1 MYTIEDVIILFSNLI
16 ISKFIKN
23 YNNISDKN
31 VRENYGI
38 LSSVVGLAVNFI
50 LFLIELAIGI
60 ILNSISVIADAFHD
74 LADVSSSL
82 VTLIGFKLSSK
93 PADKDHPFGHGRI
106 EYLSS
111 LLVSAIILAVGCEFV
126 KSSFLRILH
135 PEETKFNLISF
146 IIIIIAIPL
155 KLWLSHFNKY
165 IGKKINSSAL
175 SAAGADALNDVFI
188 LSGVIISLLVW
199 KFTHISVDGY
209 VGVIVALF
217 IIHSG
222 FSIMKDTI
230 NPLLGQAPD
239 PTLVKNIKELAMKYD
254 LIIGVHDLIIH
265 NYGPMR
271 SMASF
276 HAEVP
281 YNIPIMKIHDE
292 IDMAE
297 KEISEKLNMPIVIH
311 MDPVLTDSEE
321 VTKTKREVSYI
332 LKKFPQINSFHDFR
346 IVGTGEHKK
355 LLFDIVITFDI
366 EISRNDEDELI
377 KNIDNEIIK
386 VHPRYE
392 TIITIDRDY
401 TETL

>member
-1 MYTIEDVIILFSNLI
+1 LFSNLI

-23 YNNISDKN
+23 YDNISDKN

-38 LSSVVGLAVNFI
+38 LSSIVGLIVNLI
-50 LFLIELAIGI
+50 LFLIELSIGI

-82 VTLIGFKLSSK
+82 VTLIGFKLSNK
-93 PADKDHPFGHGRI
+93 PADKKHPFGHGRV

-111 LLVSAIILAVGCEFV
+111 LLVSAIILAVGLQFI

-146 IIIIIAIPL
+146 IIIMIAIPL

-165 IGKKINSSAL
+165 IGNKINSSAL

-199 KFTHISVDGY
+199 QFLHISVDGY
-209 VGVIVALF
+209 VGVIVAFF

-222 FSIMKDTI
+222 FSIMKETI

-239 PTLVKNIKELAMKYD
+239 PALVKSIKELAVKYD

-265 NYGPMR
+265 NYGPTR

-281 YNIPIMKIHDE
+281 YNVPIMKIHDE
-292 IDMAE
+292 IDKAE
-297 KEISEKLNMPIVIH
+297 KEISEKLNIFIVIH
-311 MDPVLTDSEE
+311 MDPILTDSKE
-321 VTKTKREVSYI
+321 VTEARREVSYI

-355 LLFDIVITFDI
+355 LLFDIVITFDVN
-366 EISRNDEDELI
+366 ISKDDEDKLI
-377 KNIDNEIIK
+377 ESIDNEIRR

-392 TIITIDRDY
+392 TVITIDRDY

>member
-1 MYTIEDVIILFSNLI
+1 MFSNLI
-16 ISKFIKN
+16 ISKFIRN
-23 YNNISDKN
+23 HDDTADKK

-38 LSSVVGLAVNFI
+38 LSSIMGLIVNFI
-50 LFLIELAIGI
+50 LFLIELIIGFM
-60 ILNSISVIADAFHD
+60 LNSIAVIADAFHN

-93 PADKDHPFGHGRI
+93 PADKEHPFGHGRI

-111 LLVSAIILAVGCEFV
+111 LLVSAIILVVGFEFV
-126 KSSFLRILH
+126 KSSFLRIIH

-199 KFTHISVDGY
+199 ASFHISVDGY
-209 VGVIVALF
+209 VGIVVAIF
-217 IIHSG
+217 IIFSG
-222 FSIMKDTI
+222 FSIMKSTI
-230 NPLLGQAPD
+230 DPLLGQAPD
-239 PTLVKNIKELAMKYD
+239 PALVKNIKSLAIKYD
-254 LIIGVHDLIIH
+254 LIIGIHDLIIH
-265 NYGPMR
+265 NYGPTR

-281 YNIPIMKIHDE
+281 YNVPIMKIHDE
-292 IDMAE
+292 IDRAE
-297 KEISEKLNMPIVIH
+297 KEISEKLNMLIVIH
-311 MDPVLTDSEE
+311 MDPILTDSEE
-321 VTKTKREVSYI
+321 VNETRKEVSYI

-346 IVGTGEHKK
+346 IVGTGDHKK
-355 LLFDIVITFDI
+355 LIFDIVITFDVNISKDAENQLINNI
-366 EISRNDEDELI
+366 E
-377 KNIDNEIIK
+377 NEIRR
-386 VHPRYE
+386 VHPKYE
-392 TIITIDRDY
+392 AIITIDRDY

>member
-1 MYTIEDVIILFSNLI
+1 MFSNLV

-23 YNNISDKN
+23 YDDISNKK

-38 LSSVVGLAVNFI
+38 LSSIMGLIVNFI
-50 LFLIELAIGI
+50 LFLIELSIGVV
-60 ILNSISVIADAFHD
+60 LNSIAVIADAFHN

-82 VTLIGFKLSSK
+82 VTLIGFKLSNK
-93 PADKDHPFGHGRI
+93 PADKNHPFGHGRV

-111 LLVSAIILAVGCEFV
+111 LLVSAIILMVGFEFI
-126 KSSFLRILH
+126 KSSFSRILH

-165 IGKKINSSAL
+165 IGQKIKSSAL
-175 SAAGADALNDVFI
+175 SAVGADALNDVFI

-199 KFTHISVDGY
+199 RFFHISVDGY
-209 VGVIVALF
+209 VGVIVAIF
-217 IIHSG
+217 IMLSG
-222 FSIMKDTI
+222 FSIMKSTI

-239 PTLVKNIKELAMKYD
+239 PTLVKNIKQLAIKYD

-265 NYGPMR
+265 NYGPTR

-281 YNIPIMKIHDE
+281 YNVPIMKIHDE

-297 KEISEKLNMPIVIH
+297 KEISEKLNMLIVIH
-311 MDPVLTDSEE
+311 MDPVLTDSKE
-321 VTKTKREVSYI
+321 VTEAKKEVARI
-332 LKKFPQINSFHDFR
+332 LKNFPEVNSFHDFR

-355 LLFDIVITFDI
+355 LLFDIVITFDVK
-366 EISRNDEDELI
+366 ISKASEDKLI
-377 KNIDNEIIK
+377 KNIDNEIRRM
-386 VHPRYE
+386 HPRYE

>member
-1 MYTIEDVIILFSNLI
+1 MFSNLI

-23 YNNISDKN
+23 YDDISDKN

-38 LSSVVGLAVNFI
+38 LSSIVGLIVNFI
-50 LFLIELAIGI
+50 LFLIELSIGI
-60 ILNSISVIADAFHD
+60 ILNSISVIADAFHN

-82 VTLIGFKLSSK
+82 VTLIGFKISNK
-93 PADKDHPFGHGRI
+93 PADKKHPFGHGRI

-111 LLVSAIILAVGCEFV
+111 LLVSAIILAVGFQFI

-155 KLWLSHFNKY
+155 KVWLSHFNKY
-165 IGKKINSSAL
+165 IGNKINSSAL

-199 KFTHISVDGY
+199 EFLHIPVDGY
-209 VGVIVALF
+209 VGIIVAFF

-222 FSIMKDTI
+222 YSIMKETI
-230 NPLLGQAPD
+230 TPLLGQAPD
-239 PTLVKNIKELAMKYD
+239 PTLVRNIKELAIKYD

-265 NYGPMR
+265 NYGPTR

-281 YNIPIMKIHDE
+281 YNVPIMKIHDE
-292 IDMAE
+292 IDKAE
-297 KEISEKLNMPIVIH
+297 KEISEKLNIFIVIH
-311 MDPVLTDSEE
+311 MDPILTDSKE
-321 VTKTKREVSYI
+321 VTETRKEVAYI

-355 LLFDIVITFDI
+355 LLFDIVITFDVS
-366 EISRNDEDELI
+366 ISKEDEDKLI
-377 KNIDNEIIK
+377 DNIDKEIRRA
-386 VHPRYE
+386 HPRYE
-392 TIITIDRDY
+392 TVITIDRDY

>member
-1 MYTIEDVIILFSNLI
+1 MFSNLV

-23 YNNISDKN
+23 YDDISNKK

-38 LSSVVGLAVNFI
+38 LSSIMGLIVNFI
-50 LFLIELAIGI
+50 LFLIELSIGVV
-60 ILNSISVIADAFHD
+60 LNSIAVIADAFHN

-82 VTLIGFKLSSK
+82 VTLIGFKLSNK
-93 PADKDHPFGHGRI
+93 PADKNHPFGHGRV

-111 LLVSAIILAVGCEFV
+111 LLVSAIILMVGFEFI
-126 KSSFLRILH
+126 KSSFSRILH

-155 KLWLSHFNKY
+155 KLWLSRFNKY
-165 IGKKINSSAL
+165 IGQKIKSSAL
-175 SAAGADALNDVFI
+175 SAVGADALNDVFI

-199 KFTHISVDGY
+199 RFFHISVDGY
-209 VGVIVALF
+209 VGVIVAIF
-217 IIHSG
+217 IMLSG
-222 FSIMKDTI
+222 FSIMKSTI

-239 PTLVKNIKELAMKYD
+239 PTLVKNIKQLAIKYD

-265 NYGPMR
+265 NYGPTR

-281 YNIPIMKIHDE
+281 YNVPIMKIHDE

-297 KEISEKLNMPIVIH
+297 KEISEKLNMLIVIH
-311 MDPVLTDSEE
+311 MDPVLTDSKE
-321 VTKTKREVSYI
+321 VTEAKKEVARI
-332 LKKFPQINSFHDFR
+332 LKNFPEVNSFHDFR

-355 LLFDIVITFDI
+355 LLFDIVITFDVK
-366 EISRNDEDELI
+366 ISKASEDKLI
-377 KNIDNEIIK
+377 KNIDNEIRRM
-386 VHPRYE
+386 HPRYE

>member
-1 MYTIEDVIILFSNLI
+1 MFSNLI

-23 YNNISDKN
+23 YDNISDKN

-38 LSSVVGLAVNFI
+38 LSSIVGLIVNLI
-50 LFLIELAIGI
+50 LFLIELSIGI

-82 VTLIGFKLSSK
+82 VTLIGFKLSNK
-93 PADKDHPFGHGRI
+93 PADKKHPFGHGRV

-111 LLVSAIILAVGCEFV
+111 LLVSAIILAVGLQFI

-146 IIIIIAIPL
+146 IIIMIAIPL

-165 IGKKINSSAL
+165 IGNKINSSAL

-199 KFTHISVDGY
+199 QFLHISVDGY
-209 VGVIVALF
+209 VGVIVAFF

-222 FSIMKDTI
+222 FSIMKETI

-239 PTLVKNIKELAMKYD
+239 PALVKSIKELAVKYD

-265 NYGPMR
+265 NYGPTR

-281 YNIPIMKIHDE
+281 YNVPIMKIHDE
-292 IDMAE
+292 IDKAE
-297 KEISEKLNMPIVIH
+297 KEISEKLNIFIVIH
-311 MDPVLTDSEE
+311 MDPILTDSKE
-321 VTKTKREVSYI
+321 VTEARREVSYI

-355 LLFDIVITFDI
+355 LLFDIVITFDVN
-366 EISRNDEDELI
+366 ISKDDEDKLI
-377 KNIDNEIIK
+377 ESIDNEIRR

-392 TIITIDRDY
+392 TVITIDRDY

>member
-1 MYTIEDVIILFSNLI
+1 MFSNLI

-23 YNNISDKN
+23 HDDISNKS
-31 VRENYGI
+31 VRESYGI
-38 LSSVVGLAVNFI
+38 LSSIIGLIVNFI
-50 LFLIELAIGI
+50 LFLIELSIGI

-82 VTLIGFKLSSK
+82 VTLIGFKISNK
-93 PADKDHPFGHGRI
+93 PADKKHPFGHGRI

-111 LLVSAIILAVGCEFV
+111 LLVSAIILAVGFQFI

-146 IIIIIAIPL
+146 IIIMVAIPL
-155 KLWLSHFNKY
+155 KLWLSHFNKS

-199 KFTHISVDGY
+199 EFLHISVDGY
-209 VGVIVALF
+209 VGVVVAFF

-222 FSIMKDTI
+222 YSIMKETI

-239 PTLVKNIKELAMKYD
+239 PTLVKNIKELAIKYD

-265 NYGPMR
+265 NYGPTR

-281 YNIPIMKIHDE
+281 YNVPIMKIHAE
-292 IDMAE
+292 IDKAE
-297 KEISEKLNMPIVIH
+297 KEISEKLNIFIVIH
-311 MDPVLTDSEE
+311 MDPVLTDSKE
-321 VTKTKREVSYI
+321 VTETRSEVAYI

-346 IVGTGEHKK
+346 IVGTGEQKK
-355 LLFDIVITFDI
+355 LLFDIVITFDVN
-366 EISRNDEDELI
+366 ISKDDEDELI
-377 KNIDNEIIK
+377 KNINSEIIK

-392 TIITIDRDY
+392 TVITIDRDY

>member
-1 MYTIEDVIILFSNLI
+1 MFSNLI

-23 YNNISDKN
+23 YDNISDKK

-38 LSSVVGLAVNFI
+38 LSSIVGLIVNLI
-50 LFLIELAIGI
+50 LFLVELSIGL

-82 VTLIGFKLSSK
+82 VTLIGFKLSNK
-93 PADKDHPFGHGRI
+93 PADKKHPFGHGRI

-111 LLVSAIILAVGCEFV
+111 LLVSAIILAVGFQFI

-146 IIIIIAIPL
+146 IIIMIAIPL

-199 KFTHISVDGY
+199 EFLHISVDGY
-209 VGVIVALF
+209 VGVIVAFF

-222 FSIMKDTI
+222 YSIMKETI

-239 PTLVKNIKELAMKYD
+239 PTLVKNIKKLAMKYD

-265 NYGPMR
+265 NYGPTR

-281 YNIPIMKIHDE
+281 YNVPIMKIHDE
-292 IDMAE
+292 IDKAE
-297 KEISEKLNMPIVIH
+297 KEISEKLSIFIVIH
-311 MDPVLTDSEE
+311 MDPILTDSEE
-321 VTKTKREVSYI
+321 VTETRKEVSYI
-332 LKKFPQINSFHDFR
+332 LKRFPQINSFHDFR

-355 LLFDIVITFDI
+355 LLFDIVITFDVN
-366 EISRNDEDELI
+366 ISKDSEDELI
-377 KNIDNEIIK
+377 ENIDNEIRR

-392 TIITIDRDY
+392 TVITIDRDY